1 MTTSAFE
8 KFRLL
13 SWKNWTIQS
22 RHWVQ
27 TIFEVLIPVL
37 CCSVILLIRGLV
49 EVTDHP
55 LPFFYNPVNISLV
68 QSLP

>member
-22 RHWVQ
+22 RHWIQ

-37 CCSVILLIRGLV
+37 CCAVILLIRGLV
-49 EVTDHP
+49 EVEPHTT
-55 LPFFYNPVNISLV
+55 PFFFDPVKVSLV
-68 QSLP
+68 QSLV